1 MQTPTDIGQ
10 QQRTHALRR
19 ERAPPE
25 HERSDQRH
33 DQQQKM
39 LAKAETVESSQRP
52 FLSPRVVLT
61 NLSTAIAIAARPRL
75 TTRTISIS
83 LGA

>member
-1 MQTPTDIGQ
+1 MQTPTDIGQQ

-39 LAKAETVESSQRP
+39 PAKAETVDV
-52 FLSPRVVLT
+52 LS
-61 NLSTAIAIAARPRL
+61 A
-75 TTRTISIS
+75 TISYRRAS
-83 LGA
+83 Y